1 MPRIPAIQRSRKE
14 PASPAERK
22 FHWDDNVQGLV
33 FINISLASSVKRHKL
48 FKAMLG
54 KGGKVGGCI
63 SLGGLTIF
71 STGLPHGASSGLL

>member
-54 KGGKVGGCI
+54 KGGKVGGI

-71 STGLPHGASSGLL
+71 STRLPRGASSGLL